1 MDANKIYNRIIR
13 ASNAW
18 YNDGLAKA
26 GVRNLS
32 GAIESLK
39 VSLRFNKMNTNA
51 RNLLG
56 LVYFEMGEVVEA
68 LTEWVISK
76 NYQPKDNIASKY
88 LDEIQSNR
96 GRLESINQTIKK
108 YNQALS
114 YCRQNSRDLAIIQ
127 LKKVLSLNPKLV
139 SGHQLLALLYMQEGK
154 YELAK
159 KSLRNAGRIDTN
171 NTVTMR
177 YLKEVNLALRD
188 NTTGKKTK
196 NEEQISY
203 QSGNET
209 IIQPKYLK
217 ETSVFGTVVN
227 MIIGLAIGVAIT
239 WFLVVPGMR
248 RDIQNQ
254 AREDVLEANNTI
266 SSKSQTISDLEAQIE
281 DLNAQITAA
290 KSDGEEVEN
299 KLASYDKLLEAYKA
313 YLEKDMDAA
322 SGALEK
328 VNTDDLS
335 TVAKSIFETITAGVD
350 EESIAALYEEGYTA
364 YTQNDFTTAVEDLQK
379 VVDADESYDAGNALF
394 YLAQAYR
401 KGGDLDTA
409 LVLYQK
415 FVEQY
420 PGTERAATSQRY
432 LNGETE

>member
-1 MDANKIYNRIIR
+1 
-13 ASNAW
+13 
-18 YNDGLAKA
+18 
-26 GVRNLS
+26 
-32 GAIESLK
+32 
-39 VSLRFNKMNTNA
+39 
-51 RNLLG
+51 
-56 LVYFEMGEVVEA
+56 
-68 LTEWVISK
+68 
-76 NYQPKDNIASKY
+76 
-88 LDEIQSNR
+88 
-96 GRLESINQTIKK
+96 
-108 YNQALS
+108 
-114 YCRQNSRDLAIIQ
+114 
-127 LKKVLSLNPKLV
+127 
-139 SGHQLLALLYMQEGK
+139 
-154 YELAK
+154 
-159 KSLRNAGRIDTN
+159 
-171 NTVTMR
+171 MR

-227 MIIGLAIGVAIT
+227 MLIGLAIGVAIT